1 MDAPQSPYQTGMSPR
16 QRIAMALSMQRGMTP
31 PSTGIMGGLNT
42 ALSNGLQMY
51 GMRKMQQKPMM
62 PQAPDPVMG
71 TGYPRD
77 PQGY

>member
-1 MDAPQSPYQTGMSPR
+1 
-16 QRIAMALSMQRGMTP
+16 MALQMQRNQQPQG
-31 PSTGIMGGLNT
+31 TGILGGLNT

-51 GMRKMQQKPMM
+51 GMRKMQQMQKPTM

-71 TGYPRD
+71 TGYPQA